1 MCSKTLPHHAS
12 VSTLILLG
20 RERKREDGGRVGF
33 MCVCERTRRGRG
45 LSVRVD
51 LTGVFIEGDICVSE
65 RKELER
71 ELSVLVECVL
81 KGHSVKYLGG

>member
-20 RERKREDGGRVGF
+20 REREREDGGRVGF

-51 LTGVFIEGDICVSE
+51 LAGGVY
-65 RKELER
+65 R
-71 ELSVLVECVL
+71 
-81 KGHSVKYLGG
+81 GGYMCE